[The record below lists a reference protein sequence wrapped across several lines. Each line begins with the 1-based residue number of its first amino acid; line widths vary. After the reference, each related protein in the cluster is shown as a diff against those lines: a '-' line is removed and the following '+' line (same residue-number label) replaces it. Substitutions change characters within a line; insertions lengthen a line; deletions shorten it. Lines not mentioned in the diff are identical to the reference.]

1 MNTFLKNYLTK
12 ASYCLATGLLIST
25 AYISTAS
32 AATLT
37 NNLAVSANVAP
48 NCTVIT
54 PSALAFGAYTGTT
67 NLDVATTIAVTCVNL
82 TPYTIAL
89 NAGTGS
95 GATTAT
101 RKLTSGANTLN
112 YAIFSNPTR
121 TANWGNTIGTDTVA
135 GTGNGSSQI
144 IQVYGRIPSGQ
155 TLNVGSYTDTVV
167 ATIDF

>member
-54 PSALAFGAYTGTT
+54 PSALAFGAYTGAQ
-67 NLDVATTIAVTCVNL
+67 LDAATTIAVTCVNL

-95 GATTAT
+95 GATTAL

-112 YAIFSNPTR
+112 YTINRDVAR
-121 TANWGNTIGTDTVA
+121 TQTWGSTIGTDTVA
-135 GTGNGSSQI
+135 GTGSGSSQT
-144 IQVYGRIPSGQ
+144 IQVYGRIPGSQ